1 MVLPTDRNRP
11 ERRLQ
16 RVAAFLR
23 RYPALGVTLQ
33 RAVRLIQ
40 PRFTA
45 GVVGVLC
52 DPPGERVLLV
62 EHVYHAHTPWGLPGG
77 WMDRDEDPAHTVERE
92 FTEETGLQV
101 RAVRPL
107 LVVLGT
113 KWRRHLDIVFLVE
126 PVQPGQPIRLCDELL
141 SYRWASLDEL
151 PPVVSLHRR
160 AIALALQGA
169 SAVDQD
175 QQQIRESWEST

>member
-1 MVLPTDRNRP
+1 MDLQTDVRKP
-11 ERRLQ
+11 KPGIQ
-16 RVAAFLR
+16 RIAALLR
-23 RYPALGVTLQ
+23 RYPALGMTLQ
-33 RAVRLIQ
+33 RAVRLFQ

-52 DPPGERVLLV
+52 DPQGERVLLV

-92 FTEETGLQV
+92 FAEETGLQV

-126 PVQPGQPIRLCDELL
+126 PVQTDQPIRLCNELL
-141 SYRWASLDEL
+141 SYRWASLDDL
-151 PPVVSLHRR
+151 PPIVSLHRR
-160 AIALALQGA
+160 AIALALQ
-169 SAVDQD
+169 SAPVA
-175 QQQIRESWEST
+175 ELT